1 MIEVYFVLYLQYL
14 GDTMH
19 SKSAVETAVNAIAW
33 AHELASYSSISNI
46 PIVTAGFAAFTG
58 QAFQ

>member
-1 MIEVYFVLYLQYL
+1 
-14 GDTMH
+14 MH